1 MRIKVSNQGMAVLDI
16 GNRLDQIT
24 DKKFAHGVAIPNRDG
39 IGEWSQRSEVF
50 SHDVWNALNAAVG
63 MELDDLDFQLPLD
76 DEESRADALAGL
88 MTAYLRH
95 SGYPMIPPVKT
106 MAVGLC
112 LDWNWVELVKSPVEF
127 EIWFNGELHGTTS
140 NPKWEPGPGIHFPGE
155 KPLYGQCVE
164 LVDPVAGKSLKM
176 WDRWHGEWHLTNE
189 EEWDIRHG
197 NVDVA
202 GGKEGDNELP

>member
-1 MRIKVSNQGMAVLDI
+1 MMVLDL
-16 GNRLDQIT
+16 GNTIDRLT
-24 DKKFAHGVAIPNRDG
+24 DKQFAHGVALGMRPMWRTGHPTI
-39 IGEWSQRSEVF
+39 IF
-50 SHDVWNALNAAVG
+50 SHNVWNALNAAAG
-63 MELDDLDFQLPLD
+63 MEHDELDFQLPLD
-76 DEESRADALAGL
+76 DEDSKASALAEL
-88 MTAYLRH
+88 MTEYLRR
-95 SGYPMIPPVKT
+95 SGYPMLPRVPT

-112 LDWNWVELVKSPVEF
+112 LEWGWFELVKSPVEF